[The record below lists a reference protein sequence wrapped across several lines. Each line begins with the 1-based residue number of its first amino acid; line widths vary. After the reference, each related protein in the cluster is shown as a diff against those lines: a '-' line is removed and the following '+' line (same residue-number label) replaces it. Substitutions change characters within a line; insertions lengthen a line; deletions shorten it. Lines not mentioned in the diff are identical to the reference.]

1 MIAPTSSKPHP
12 VLAGKSAGHPIPKFN
27 IPISTVNFNLEMY
40 PKMGEA
46 STISNMAVLSE
57 EAAAQE
63 MVIAKEEVITK
74 EELVTQAVVVTK
86 EEISS
91 KEEVVTQEVVVTQEE
106 VPQAIGDTL
115 VDDAPKLATITESP
129 TKATGSLVDKVLW
142 KGTPLKELT
151 FESQTKQQQL
161 LNTIHQLEKTD
172 AVKSGYI
179 YVSTV
184 LTNMEVRSTNSPS

>member
-1 MIAPTSSKPHP
+1 MIAPPSSKPHP

-27 IPISTVNFNLEMY
+27 IPISTVNFNHEIY
-40 PKMGEA
+40 PKMDDA

-63 MVIAKEEVITK
+63 MVIAKEEVI
-74 EELVTQAVVVTK
+74 TK

-129 TKATGSLVDKVLW
+129 TKATGSLVDKVWW

-179 YVSTV
+179 CVSTF

>member
-1 MIAPTSSKPHP
+1 MIAPPSSKPHP

-27 IPISTVNFNLEMY
+27 IPISTVNFNLEIY
-40 PKMGEA
+40 PKMDDA

-63 MVIAKEEVITK
+63 MVIAKEEVI
-74 EELVTQAVVVTK
+74 TK

-179 YVSTV
+179 YVSTF

>member
-1 MIAPTSSKPHP
+1 MIAPPSSKPHP

-27 IPISTVNFNLEMY
+27 IPISTVNFNLEIY
-40 PKMGEA
+40 PKLDDA

-63 MVIAKEEVITK
+63 MVIAKEEVI
-74 EELVTQAVVVTK
+74 TQAVVVTK

-179 YVSTV
+179 YVSTF
-184 LTNMEVRSTNSPS
+184 LTNMEVRSTNPPS

>member
-1 MIAPTSSKPHP
+1 MIAPPSSKPHP
-12 VLAGKSAGHPIPKFN
+12 LLAGKSAGHPIPKFN
-27 IPISTVNFNLEMY
+27 IPISTVNFNLEIY
-40 PKMGEA
+40 PKMDDA

-63 MVIAKEEVITK
+63 MVIAKEEVI
-74 EELVTQAVVVTK
+74 TK

-129 TKATGSLVDKVLW
+129 TKAPGSLVDKVLW

-179 YVSTV
+179 CVSTF

>member
-1 MIAPTSSKPHP
+1 MIAPPSSKPHP

-27 IPISTVNFNLEMY
+27 IPISTVNFNLEIY
-40 PKMGEA
+40 PKMDDA

-74 EELVTQAVVVTK
+74 EEAITQAVVVTK
-86 EEISS
+86 ED
-91 KEEVVTQEVVVTQEE
+91 

-129 TKATGSLVDKVLW
+129 TQATGSLVDKDLW

-151 FESQTKQQQL
+151 SSPRPSSNSF
-161 LNTIHQLEKTD
+161 
-172 AVKSGYI
+172 
-179 YVSTV
+179 STP
-184 LTNMEVRSTNSPS
+184 STTLKRPTLSNQGTSTSRPF